1 MRPPPSTRLWSSG
14 AHAHAH
20 GLGCSLQHAADVLPS
35 TDYRAL
41 ATNLRLIDRR
51 TFGAA
56 LACTLFAACGEAAQA
71 PDGVPPEPSDAE
83 RRAYKATVA
92 AILTDERAAFD
103 AFFGPEA
110 DAWANLDDI
119 SGAEPLAVAFLDAM
133 TEAQASAAELEAPAR
148 ATLFHGSF
156 LEHFDRFVA
165 DAAGILGAI
174 RAGQAEDALAT
185 YHRLRRGAF
194 ARLDFLADRLA
205 LIDA

>member
-1 MRPPPSTRLWSSG
+1 MRPPRSTRLWSSG
-14 AHAHAH
+14 APAH
-20 GLGCSLQHAADVLPS
+20 GFGCSLQDAADVLPS
-35 TDYRAL
+35 TDCPVL

>member
-1 MRPPPSTRLWSSG
+1 MKLPPSTRLWSSG
-14 AHAHAH
+14 APAR
-20 GLGCSLQHAADVLPS
+20 GLGCSLHDAIDVLPS

-51 TFGAA
+51 TFGVA
-56 LACTLFAACGEAAQA
+56 LACTLFAACGEATKA
-71 PDGVPPEPSDAE
+71 PDGVPPEPADAE

-133 TEAQASAAELEAPAR
+133 TDAQASAVKLEAPAR

-165 DAAGILGAI
+165 DAAGIVDAI
-174 RAGQAEDALAT
+174 HAGQAEDALAT

>member
-1 MRPPPSTRLWSSG
+1 MKLPPSTRLWSSG
-14 AHAHAH
+14 APAR
-20 GLGCSLQHAADVLPS
+20 GLGRSLHDAIDVLPS

-51 TFGAA
+51 TFGVA
-56 LACTLFAACGEAAQA
+56 LACTLFAACGEATKA
-71 PDGVPPEPSDAE
+71 PDGVSQEPSDAE

-92 AILTDERAAFD
+92 AILTDERAAFA

-119 SGAEPLAVAFLDAM
+119 SGAEPLAVAFLNAM
-133 TEAQASAAELEAPAR
+133 TDAQASAVELEAPAR

-165 DAAGILGAI
+165 DAAGIVDAI
-174 RAGQAEDALAT
+174 RAGQPEDALAT

>member
-1 MRPPPSTRLWSSG
+1 MKLPPSTRLWSNG
-14 AHAHAH
+14 APAR
-20 GLGCSLQHAADVLPS
+20 GLGCLLHDAIDVLPS
-35 TDYRAL
+35 TDDRAL

-51 TFGAA
+51 TFGVA
-56 LACTLFAACGEAAQA
+56 LACTLFAACGEVTKA
-71 PDGVPPEPSDAE
+71 PDGVPPEPADAE
-83 RRAYKATVA
+83 RRVYKATVA

-119 SGAEPLAVAFLDAM
+119 SGAEPLAVAFLAAM
-133 TEAQASAAELEAPAR
+133 TDAQASAVELEAPAR

-165 DAAGILGAI
+165 DAAGILDAI
-174 RAGQAEDALAT
+174 HAGQAEDALAT
-185 YHRLRRGAF
+185 YDRLRRGAL

>member
-1 MRPPPSTRLWSSG
+1 MRTPGRRLPPPLDWP
-14 AHAHAH
+14 
-20 GLGCSLQHAADVLPS
+20 LSLARH
-35 TDYRAL
+35 R
-41 ATNLRLIDRR
+41 RLIGRR

-56 LACTLFAACGEAAQA
+56 LAAGLLAACGESTQSPGSA
-71 PDGVPPEPSDAE
+71 PADPSDAE
-83 RRAYKATVA
+83 RRVYKETVA

-103 AFFGPEA
+103 AFFGPSA
-110 DAWANLDDI
+110 DAWANVEGM
-119 SGAEPLAVAFLDAM
+119 SGAEPLAVAFLNSM
-133 TEAQASAAELEAPAR
+133 TNAQVRADKLESPAR

-174 RAGQAEDALAT
+174 RSGKAEDALAT

-194 ARLDFLADRLA
+194 ARLDFLADRLS